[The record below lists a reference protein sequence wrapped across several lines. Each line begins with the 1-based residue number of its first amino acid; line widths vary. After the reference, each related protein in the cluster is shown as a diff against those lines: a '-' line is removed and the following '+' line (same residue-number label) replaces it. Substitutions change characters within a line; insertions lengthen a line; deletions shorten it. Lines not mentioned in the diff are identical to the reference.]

1 MIVVTGA
8 TGRYGPV
15 VIASLL
21 QRGAA
26 AGEIAA
32 AVRDPQKAASLAAH
46 GVQVRRA
53 DYDDIELLAEAFAG
67 ADKVLLVSSDGP
79 TEVRVRHH
87 RNAVTAAK
95 QAGVGLLVYTSL
107 VNAVDSPLGMA
118 APHRE
123 TEGIIAESG
132 LSSVVLRNGWY
143 TENYT
148 AQLPGAVER
157 GAIVGTAGNGRIA
170 SAAYADLAEAAAAV
184 LLGDGHTG
192 KVYELTGEEAWS
204 LPELAAEAAKQS
216 GKEVIYNDLAPEQY
230 GAILTRVGLPDFM
243 VDLLVDAEV
252 QISKGALATTTGDLR
267 ALLGRSTTPLA
278 DGVAAALKV

>member
-8 TGRYGPV
+8 TGQYGPL
-15 VIASLL
+15 VIEGLL

-26 AGEIAA
+26 SDELAA
-32 AVRDPQKAASLAAH
+32 IVRDPQKATGLAAR

-53 DYDDIELLAEAFAG
+53 DYNDPELLAEAFAG

-79 TEVRVRHH
+79 TDVRVGHH

-107 VNAVDSPLGMA
+107 VNAADSPLSMA
-118 APHRE
+118 AAHRE
-123 TEGIIAESG
+123 TERVITASGIPA
-132 LSSVVLRNGWY
+132 VVLRNSWY

-157 GAIVGTAGNGRIA
+157 GVIVGTAGNGRIA
-170 SAAYADLAEAAAAV
+170 SAARADLAEAAAVV

-204 LPELAAEAAKQS
+204 LPELAAETTKQS
-216 GKEVIYNDLAPEQY
+216 GKEVVYNDLAPEQY
-230 GAILTRVGLPDFM
+230 GAILTGVGFPDYM

-252 QISKGALATTTGDLR
+252 QISKGALATTTGDLA
-267 ALLGRSTTPLA
+267 ALLGRSPTRLA
-278 DGVAAALKV
+278 ERVATALK

>member
-8 TGRYGPV
+8 TGRYGPL
-15 VIASLL
+15 VIESLL

-26 AGEIAA
+26 SSDITA
-32 AVRDPQKAASLAAH
+32 AVRDPQKAAGLAAR

-53 DYDDIELLAEAFAG
+53 DYDDPGLLAEAFAG

-87 RNAVTAAK
+87 RNAVTAAQ
-95 QAGVGLLVYTSL
+95 QAGVRLLAYTSL
-107 VNAVDSPLGMA
+107 VNAADSPLRMA
-118 APHRE
+118 AAHRE

-132 LSSVVLRNGWY
+132 LASVVLRNGWY

-170 SAAYADLAEAAAAV
+170 SAACADLAEAAAAV
-184 LLGDGHTG
+184 LLNDEHTG
-192 KVYELTGEEAWS
+192 DVYELTGEQAWS
-204 LPELAAEAAKQS
+204 LPELAAETAKQS
-216 GKEVIYNDLAPEQY
+216 GKEVSYNDLAPEQY

-252 QISKGALATTTGDLR
+252 QISQGALATTTGDLA
-267 ALLGRSTTPLA
+267 ALIGRSPTPLA
-278 DGVAAALKV
+278 DGVAAALK